1 MTDSLYPQPWIKVSM
16 QKDTVKSAA
25 DTLLALH
32 SDPILFVRTCLQVE
46 PQKWQKQA
54 LKNIVKHNRL
64 SIRSGHAVGKTT
76 FLSWTILWW
85 LCTHYPCKIA
95 ATANSASQ
103 LEQILWPE
111 IQKWY
116 QRMPQG
122 FQNELEFR
130 SDKITLKNAPDSFCV
145 SRTSRRENPEALQGF
160 HSPNML
166 FIIDEASGIPDIIFE
181 VAQGAMSTKNAKTI
195 MVGNPNR
202 STGYFYDSFK
212 KNSES
217 WKNMTVSCLDATTT
231 VDPEYIKDMKRQ
243 YGEDSNVYRIR
254 VLGLP
259 PETDDDSIISR
270 GLVESAMVREVDPIN
285 VQPIWGIDI
294 ARHGN
299 DRCALCKRK
308 GNVITEP
315 IKHWGDKDLMQTVG
329 VIMAEYESTPFPE
342 RPSEMLI
349 DSIGLGAGVVDRL
362 VELDMPARG
371 INVAESASMTDR
383 YVRLRDELWFRCREW
398 LEAKDCTLPDQEE
411 LINELTSVRY
421 EILSSGKFK
430 VESKDQLKKR
440 GFRSPDIA
448 DSLML
453 TFASNAVR
461 ASGNNKG
468 YKFNQ
473 KIDYGNSKWII

>member
-1 MTDSLYPQPWIKVSM
+1 MAKEELND
-16 QKDTVKSAA
+16 AA
-25 DTLLALH
+25 KTLLALRD
-32 SDPILFVRTCLQVE
+32 DPVLFVRTCLQAE
-46 PQKWQKQA
+46 PQKWQRKA
-54 LKNIVKHNRL
+54 LEGIVKNNRL
-64 SIRSGHAVGKTT
+64 SVRSGHAVGKTT

-116 QRMPQG
+116 QMMPQG
-122 FQNELEFR
+122 FQDELEFR

-166 FIIDEASGIPDIIFE
+166 FIIDEASGIPDVIFE
-181 VAQGAMSTKNAKTI
+181 VAQGAMSTLGAKTI

-202 STGYFYDSFK
+202 ATGYFYDSFGR
-212 KNSES
+212 NIES
-217 WKNMTVSCLDATTT
+217 WNTMTVSCLDADT
-231 VDPEYIKDMKRQ
+231 VDPQYVEDMKNQ
-243 YGEDSNVYRIR
+243 YGEDSNVYRVR

-259 PETDDDSIISR
+259 PETDDNAIMGR
-270 GLVESAMVREVDPIN
+270 TLVESAIDREVEPTN
-285 VQPIWGIDI
+285 VMPVWGVDI
-294 ARHGN
+294 ARMGG

-315 IKHWGDKDLMQTVG
+315 IKHWGGKDLMETVG
-329 VIMAEYESTPFPE
+329 IIMAEYDSVPYKD
-342 RPSEMLI
+342 RPSEILV

-371 INVAESASMTDR
+371 INVAESSSMSDR
-383 YVRLRDELWFRCREW
+383 YMRLRDELWFKCREW
-398 LEAKDCTLPDQEE
+398 LEQKDCAIPDQDE
-411 LINELTSVRY
+411 LVMELTAVQY

-430 VESKDQLKKR
+430 VESKDQMKKR
-440 GFRSPDIA
+440 GMRSPDVA
-448 DSLML
+448 DALML
-453 TFASNAVR
+453 TFAGLAVR
-461 ASGNNKG
+461 ASGSGAG

-473 KIDYGNSKWII
+473 KIDYGNNEWIV

>member
-1 MTDSLYPQPWIKVSM
+1 MAKQELND
-16 QKDTVKSAA
+16 AA
-25 DTLLALH
+25 KTLLALRD
-32 SDPILFVRTCLQVE
+32 DPVLFVRTCLQAE
-46 PQKWQKQA
+46 PQKWQREA
-54 LKNIVKHNRL
+54 LEGIVKHNRL

-122 FQNELEFR
+122 FQDELEFR

-166 FIIDEASGIPDIIFE
+166 FIIDEASGVPDIIFE
-181 VAQGAMSTKNAKTI
+181 VAQGAMSTPGAKTI

-202 STGYFYDSFK
+202 STGYFYDSFER
-212 KNSES
+212 NINS
-217 WKNMTVSCLDATTT
+217 WKTMTVSCLDADT
-231 VDPEYIKDMKRQ
+231 VDPQYVEDMKQQ
-243 YGEDSNVYRIR
+243 YGEDSNIYRVR

-259 PETDDDSIISR
+259 PETDDNAIMGR
-270 GLVESAMVREVDPIN
+270 ALVEAAIN
-285 VQPIWGIDI
+285 RDVEPTHVMPVWGIDI
-294 ARHGN
+294 ARMGS
-299 DRCALCKRK
+299 DRCALCKRT

-315 IKHWGDKDLMQTVG
+315 IKHWGGKDLMQTVG
-329 VIMAEYESTPFPE
+329 IIMAEYDSTPYKN
-342 RPSEMLI
+342 RPSEILI

-362 VELDMPARG
+362 VELDLPARG
-371 INVAESASMTDR
+371 INVAESSSMSDR
-383 YVRLRDELWFRCREW
+383 YMRLRDELWFKCREW
-398 LEAKDCTLPDQEE
+398 LEQKDVCIPDQDE
-411 LINELTSVRY
+411 LITELTAVQY

-430 VESKDQLKKR
+430 VESKDQMKKR

-448 DSLML
+448 DALML
-453 TFASNAVR
+453 TFAGLAVR
-461 ASGNNKG
+461 ASGSGAG

-473 KIDYGNSKWII
+473 KLDYGNSGWIV

>member
-1 MTDSLYPQPWIKVSM
+1 MAKQELND
-16 QKDTVKSAA
+16 AA
-25 DTLLALH
+25 KTLLALRD
-32 SDPILFVRTCLQVE
+32 DPVLFVRTCLQAE
-46 PQKWQKQA
+46 PQKWQREA
-54 LKNIVKHNRL
+54 LEGIVNHNRL

-122 FQNELEFR
+122 FQDELEFR

-166 FIIDEASGIPDIIFE
+166 FIIDEASGVPDIIFE
-181 VAQGAMSTKNAKTI
+181 VAQGAMSTPGAKTI

-202 STGYFYDSFK
+202 STGYFYDSFER
-212 KNSES
+212 NIGS
-217 WKNMTVSCLDATTT
+217 WKTMTVSCLDADT
-231 VDPEYIKDMKRQ
+231 VDPQYVEDMKQQ
-243 YGEDSNVYRIR
+243 YGEDSNIYRVR

-259 PETDDDSIISR
+259 PETDDNAIMGR
-270 GLVESAMVREVDPIN
+270 ALVEAAIN
-285 VQPIWGIDI
+285 RDVEPTHVMPVWGIDI
-294 ARHGN
+294 ARMGS
-299 DRCALCKRK
+299 DRCALCKRT

-315 IKHWGDKDLMQTVG
+315 IKHWGGKDLMQTVG
-329 VIMAEYESTPFPE
+329 IIMAEYDSTPYKD
-342 RPSEMLI
+342 RPSEILI

-362 VELDMPARG
+362 VELDLPARG
-371 INVAESASMTDR
+371 INVAESSSMSDR
-383 YVRLRDELWFRCREW
+383 YMRLRDELWFKCREW
-398 LEAKDCTLPDQEE
+398 LEQKDVCIPDQDE
-411 LINELTSVRY
+411 LVTELTAVQY

-430 VESKDQLKKR
+430 VESKDQMKKR
-440 GFRSPDIA
+440 GMRSPDVA
-448 DSLML
+448 DALML
-453 TFASNAVR
+453 TFAGLAVR
-461 ASGNNKG
+461 ASGSGAG

-473 KIDYGNSKWII
+473 KLDYGNSGWIV